1 MESKNKIRFWKEVMG
16 SLNKNLHRYLKIK
29 LKDIELKKEEVH
41 FLHIVCKEK
50 EVQQNELTKIFHVN
64 KSTTTRKIK
73 KLINYS
79 YVKREKN
86 PNDHRQYIL
95 SPTQKGLD
103 LSNYVKE
110 IFKDWNMELTRNLTN
125 EEMEKFREISQKII
139 KNSDEFIERIYEHEC
154 K

>member
-1 MESKNKIRFWKEVMG
+1 MENQNKIRFWKEVMG
-16 SLNKNLHRYLKIK
+16 SLNKNLHKYLKIK

-73 KLINYS
+73 KLINYG
-79 YVKREKN
+79 YIVREKN

-95 SPTQKGLD
+95 RPTQKGLD
-103 LSNYVKE
+103 LSNYVKK
-110 IFKDWNMELTRNLTN
+110 IFKAWNLELTKNLSTKEI
-125 EEMEKFREISQKII
+125 EEFREISKKII
-139 KNSDEFIERIYEHEC
+139 KNSDEFIERICKNEC